1 MQKNQS
7 VPQSNQQASSH
18 RTPVRSQQN
27 NDYKSTVR
35 KNLLSKYKSI
45 QSDKKIQILQQRRQ
59 LNAVDQNST
68 DDDDDDDDD
77 DDLTLYHKFQQEW
90 KRICVDNQWTI
101 DDQQDLIDEEQFL
114 AELNQEMADDYLKQ
128 LNSVCPQC
136 QYEDL
141 GTKQECS
148 TCGYYVQLHNNN

>member
-1 MQKNQS
+1 MQQNKS

-18 RTPVRSQQN
+18 RTPVRSLQN

-59 LNAVDQNST
+59 LKAVDQDST
-68 DDDDDDDDD
+68 DDDN
-77 DDLTLYHKFQQEW
+77 DLNLYHKFQQEW

-148 TCGYYVQLHNNN
+148 TCGYYVQLQTNN

>member
-1 MQKNQS
+1 MQQNQS

-18 RTPVRSQQN
+18 RRPVWSQQN

-59 LNAVDQNST
+59 LNAVDQDST
-68 DDDDDDDDD
+68 DD
-77 DDLTLYHKFQQEW
+77 DDLTLYHKFQLEW

-101 DDQQDLIDEEQFL
+101 DDQFDLIDEEQFM

-128 LNSVCPQC
+128 LNSICPQC

-141 GTKQECS
+141 GSKQECS
-148 TCGYYVQLHNNN
+148 TCGYIVQLQNIN

>member
-1 MQKNQS
+1 MQQNKS
-7 VPQSNQQASSH
+7 VPQSNQQGSSH
-18 RTPVRSQQN
+18 RTPVRSQQH
-27 NDYKSTVR
+27 NDQKSTVR

-59 LNAVDQNST
+59 LNAVDQDST
-68 DDDDDDDDD
+68 DDDN

-101 DDQQDLIDEEQFL
+101 DDQQDLIDEEQFI

-128 LNSVCPQC
+128 LNSICPQC

-141 GTKQECS
+141 GTNQECS
-148 TCGYYVQLHNNN
+148 TCGYNVQLQTNN